1 MSSLIHS
8 TTLRNSG
15 SFPFSFGFSFGSP
28 TTPPTRVAHVT
39 IGGNNPPSPQFHPL
53 VQYFCIYRVPPIAQ
67 LRSTTTEST
76 TTESTTPCSLKHA
89 EVLWY
94 ATVEWSLNSA
104 ASLLSSEETR
114 FSNTLLLVT
123 HPSLEESTT
132 LKYKGTSQWN
142 NSEPESNLSM
152 VLAVNP
158 NPCSST
164 SFPPELTFSLRFP
177 HACA

>member
-76 TTESTTPCSLKHA
+76 TPCSLKHA

-94 ATVEWSLNSA
+94 ATVEWSLNSV

-164 SFPPELTFSLRFP
+164 SFPPEITFSLRFP

>member
-76 TTESTTPCSLKHA
+76 IPCSLKHA

-164 SFPPELTFSLRFP
+164 SFPPEITFSLRFP

>member
-76 TTESTTPCSLKHA
+76 TPCSLKHA

-94 ATVEWSLNSA
+94 ATVEWSLHSA

-164 SFPPELTFSLRFP
+164 SFPPEITFSLRFP